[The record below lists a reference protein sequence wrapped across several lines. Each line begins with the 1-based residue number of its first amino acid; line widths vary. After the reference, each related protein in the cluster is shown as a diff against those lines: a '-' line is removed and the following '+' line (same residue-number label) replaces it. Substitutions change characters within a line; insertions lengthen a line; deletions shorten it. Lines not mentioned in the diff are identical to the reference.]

1 MKDWIKSVFILP
13 FNVTVV
19 IPFLILYFTNFE
31 YKTPNVVQTIA
42 GLLLLAAG
50 LFLAIWT
57 MVLFNKI
64 GKGTLAPWAA
74 TKHLIVEGPYKIT
87 RNPMITGILAILGGE
102 ALVTNTLFILYW
114 LILFFIINCI
124 YFKFYEEKDL
134 ERKFGDEYREY
145 RKKVPMWFPRIRIKG
160 K

>member
-31 YKTPNVVQTIA
+31 YETPNVVQTIA
-42 GLLLLAAG
+42 GLLLLATG

-134 ERKFGDEYREY
+134 ERKFGDEYRKY